1 METLKNRIVKLL
13 DTLNE
18 RVYGKEEVM
27 ALALLSAV
35 AGESIFLLGLRE

>member
-27 ALALLSAV
+27 AWRCFRLWQERAS
-35 AGESIFLLGLRE
+35 SC